1 VILEAGMLS
10 EAAFINQVLTWQRIL
25 AQDIYIMSGTR
36 VRTREISRA
45 ARCFLFKAIIS
56 EMLAS
61 RGILDAGHWMLDAGF
76 KEPPFGISDKVLS
89 QVQKEMVEMDLGR
102 SPFEILSDVYE
113 SCLTRK
119 LVLDRSSGKLDYS
132 PEVGLRKGSGIYY
145 TPGYIVRYI
154 VDRTL
159 GRHLWGTDDGQPPE
173 NISPEMPVDI
183 RDLRILDP
191 ACGSGFFLAYAFDV
205 LARFYKAYE
214 SQVQADWPA
223 AILQKHLYGIDLD
236 RDAVCITSAILM
248 LKSLEHRNASF
259 DQNPDLNIR
268 QGNFLISKPSAH
280 KDLRPFN
287 WETEMPEV
295 FNSDGFA
302 MILGNPPYGA
312 RITKTERRLIRADYE
327 TCGSSDSSSLFT
339 EKAVKMLKDSGFLG
353 FVVPKSLSYVLSWQ
367 PIRKFLLRECRIIE
381 IADAWKAFKGVRLEQ
396 MVMIA
401 QKNGRSDVQTIVSV
415 LRPEYS
421 VVSHSIDSD
430 ALSNTRFS
438 IWLSSDRIRRIVD
451 RIWEKSVPLGELAE
465 IWSGLNMQGSLSLSD
480 APGSEHDR
488 LCLRGRNVQRYH
500 IRPDIK
506 YVRITDVP
514 RRSHHPLETFCRPK
528 IVAQDIVAHVRNP
541 MPHIKLMASI
551 DRSGNWLNVN
561 TVTNITSSE
570 CCLEYLCGI
579 LNSRLLSWYAYN
591 LIYNRAVRTMHFRR
605 GYADHIPIRRID
617 PDDPREKSMY
627 EELVGYVT
635 CIMSL
640 YEKEAAPESKIAEL
654 ERKIDSMVCYL
665 YGLSDEDIDFLK
677 EYAGFY

>member
-1 VILEAGMLS
+1 MLS
-10 EAAFINQVLTWQRIL
+10 EAAIINQVLTWQRIL
-25 AQDIYIMSGTR
+25 AQDIYIMSDAR
-36 VRTREISRA
+36 ARTREILRA
-45 ARCFLFKAIIS
+45 ARCFLFKTIIS

-61 RGILDAGHWMLDAGF
+61 RGILDAGHQILDAGF
-76 KEPPFGISDKVLS
+76 KEPPFDISDKALS
-89 QVQKEMVEMDLGR
+89 QVQKEMAEMDLGR
-102 SPFEILSDVYE
+102 SPFEILSDIYE

-132 PEVGLRKGSGIYY
+132 PEAGLRKGRGIYY

-159 GRHLWGTDDGQPPE
+159 GRHLWGTDDGQPPQ
-173 NISPEMPVDI
+173 NIPPGMPVDI

-214 SQVQADWPA
+214 SQAEADWPA
-223 AILQKHLYGIDLD
+223 AILEKHLYGIDLD
-236 RDAVCITSAILM
+236 RDAVDITSAILM
-248 LKSLEHRNASF
+248 LKSLEHGNTSF
-259 DQNPDLNIR
+259 DESPGLNIR
-268 QGNFLISKPSAH
+268 QGNFLISETSAH

-287 WETEMPEV
+287 WKTEMPEI

-312 RITKTERRLIRADYE
+312 QITKTERHIIRADYE
-327 TCGSSDSSSLFT
+327 TWGSSDSSSLFI
-339 EKAVKMLKDSGFLG
+339 EKAVKMLRDRGFLG

-367 PIRKFLLRECRIIE
+367 PIRNFLLRECSILE

-401 QKNGRSDVQTIVSV
+401 QKHGRSDMQTIVSV

-421 VVSHSIDSD
+421 VISHSIDKD
-430 ALSNTRFS
+430 ALSDKRFS
-438 IWLSSDRIRRIVD
+438 IWLSSDRIRHIVD
-451 RIWEKSVPLGELAE
+451 RIWEKSVPLGDLAE
-465 IWSGLNMQGSLSLSD
+465 IWSGLNMQGPLVLLD

-500 IRPDIK
+500 IRPGSR
-506 YVRITDVP
+506 YVRITDIS
-514 RRSHHPLETFCRPK
+514 RRSHHPLETFFRPK

-541 MPHIKLMASI
+541 APHIKLMASI
-551 DRSGNWLNVN
+551 DRSERWLNVN

-570 CCLEYLCGI
+570 HRLEYLCGI
-579 LNSRLLSWYAYN
+579 LNSRLISWYAYN
-591 LIYNRAVRTMHFRR
+591 FIYNRAVRTMHFRR
-605 GYADHIPIRRID
+605 GYADHVPIHQID

-627 EELVGYVT
+627 EELVSYVIS
-635 CIMSL
+635 IMSL
-640 YEKEAAPESKIAEL
+640 YEKEAAPESQIAEL
-654 ERKIDSMVCYL
+654 DRKIDNMVCCL
-665 YGLSDEDIDFLK
+665 YGLSHEDIDFLK
-677 EYAGFY
+677 EYADFY

>member
-1 VILEAGMLS
+1 MLS
-10 EAAFINQVLTWQRIL
+10 KAAFINQVLTWQRIL
-25 AQDIYIMSGTR
+25 AQDIYIMSDAR
-36 VRTREISRA
+36 ARIREISRA
-45 ARCFLFKAIIS
+45 ARCFLFKAMIS

-61 RGILDAGHWMLDAGF
+61 RGILDAGRWILDAGF

-89 QVQKEMVEMDLGR
+89 QVQKEVAEMDLGR
-102 SPFEILSDVYE
+102 SHFEILSDVYE
-113 SCLTRK
+113 SCLIRK
-119 LVLDRSSGKLDYS
+119 LVLDRSSGELDYS
-132 PEVGLRKGSGIYY
+132 PEVGLRKGRGIYY
-145 TPGYIVRYI
+145 TPDYIVRYI

-159 GRHLWGTDDGQPPE
+159 GRYLWGTDDGQPPE

-183 RDLRILDP
+183 RELRILDP

-214 SQVQADWPA
+214 SQAEADWTA

-248 LKSLEHRNASF
+248 LKSLEHNSIAFSEGPR
-259 DQNPDLNIR
+259 LNIK

-280 KDLRPFN
+280 KDLKPFN

-295 FNSDGFA
+295 FNSDGFI

-327 TCGSSDSSSLFT
+327 TCDSSDSSSLFT
-339 EKAVKMLKDSGFLG
+339 ERAVKMLKDGGFLG
-353 FVVPKSLSYVLSWQ
+353 FIVPKSLSYVLSWQ
-367 PIRKFLLRECRIIE
+367 PIRKFLLRECSIVE

-401 QKNGRSDVQTIVSV
+401 QKNVRSDVQTIVSV

-430 ALSNTRFS
+430 ALSDTRFS
-438 IWLSSDRIRRIVD
+438 IWLSSDRIRHIVD
-451 RIWEKSVPLGELAE
+451 RIWEKSVPLGDLAE
-465 IWSGLNMQGSLSLSD
+465 IWSGLNMQGSLVLSD

-488 LCLRGRNVQRYH
+488 PCLRGRNVQRYH

-506 YVRITDVP
+506 YIRIKDVP
-514 RRSHHPLETFCRPK
+514 GRSHHPLEAFCKPK

-551 DRSGNWLNVN
+551 DRSENLLNVN
-561 TVTNITSSE
+561 TVTNITSSQH
-570 CCLEYLCGI
+570 CLEYLCGI
-579 LNSRLLSWYAYN
+579 LNSRLISWYTYN
-591 LIYNRAVRTMHFRR
+591 FIYNRAVRTMHFRR

-617 PDDPREKSMY
+617 PDDPSEKSMY
-627 EELVGYVT
+627 EELVGYVN

-640 YEKEAAPESKIAEL
+640 YEKEAAPGSEIAEL
-654 ERKIDSMVCYL
+654 ERKIDSMVYWF

-677 EYAGFY
+677 EHAGFY

>member
-1 VILEAGMLS
+1 MLS

-25 AQDIYIMSGTR
+25 AQDIHMMSGTR
-36 VRTREISRA
+36 ARTREISRA
-45 ARCFLFKAIIS
+45 ARCFLFKTIIS

-61 RGILDAGHWMLDAGF
+61 RGILDAGHWILDAGF
-76 KEPPFGISDKVLS
+76 KEPSFGISDSVLS
-89 QVQKEMVEMDLGR
+89 QVQKEMAEMDLGR
-102 SPFEILSDVYE
+102 SPFEILSDIYE

-132 PEVGLRKGSGIYY
+132 PEAGLRKGRGIYY

-159 GRHLWGTDDGQPPE
+159 GRYLWGTDDGQPPGH
-173 NISPEMPVDI
+173 ITPEMPADI

-205 LARFYKAYE
+205 LARFYKAYK
-214 SQVQADWPA
+214 SQVGNDWPA
-223 AILQKHLYGIDLD
+223 IILEKHLYGIDLD

-248 LKSLEHRNASF
+248 LKSLEQSNISF
-259 DQNPDLNIR
+259 GENPTLNIR

-280 KDLRPFN
+280 KGLRPFN
-287 WETEMPEV
+287 WE
-295 FNSDGFA
+295 SDGVA

-339 EKAVKMLKDSGFLG
+339 EKAVKMLKDGGLLG
-353 FVVPKSLSYVLSWQ
+353 FIVPKSLSYVLSWQ
-367 PIRKFLLRECRIIE
+367 PIRNFLVRECSIVE

-430 ALSNTRFS
+430 ALSDTRFS

-451 RIWEKSVPLGELAE
+451 RIWEKSVPLGDLAE
-465 IWSGLNMQGSLSLSD
+465 IWSGLNMQGSLVLSD

-488 LCLRGRNVQRYH
+488 PCLRGRNVQRYH

-506 YVRITDVP
+506 YIRITDVS

-551 DRSGNWLNVN
+551 DRSENWLNVN
-561 TVTNITSSE
+561 TVTNITCSE
-570 CCLEYLCGI
+570 YCLEYLCGI
-579 LNSRLLSWYAYN
+579 LNSRLISWYAYN
-591 LIYNRAVRTMHFRR
+591 FIYNRAVRTMHFRR

-627 EELVGYVT
+627 EELVGYVN

-640 YEKEAAPESKIAEL
+640 YEKEAAPGGELAEL
-654 ERKIDSMVCYL
+654 ERKINSMVYWL
-665 YGLSDEDIDFLK
+665 YGLSDEDINFLK